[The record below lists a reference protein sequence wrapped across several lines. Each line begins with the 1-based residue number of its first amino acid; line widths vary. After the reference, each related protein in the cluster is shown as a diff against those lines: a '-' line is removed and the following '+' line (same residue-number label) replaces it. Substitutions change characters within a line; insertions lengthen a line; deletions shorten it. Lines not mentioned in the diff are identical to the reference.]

1 MANKSGRDT
10 DPLIGYQYRI
20 EVSGSVK
27 LTGYFTEVS
36 GVGSETEVIE
46 HKVVD
51 DKGKSIVQKLPGRS
65 KWQDVVL
72 KRGITHDMQLWQWRA
87 YVEKG
92 DMKQARANC
101 SVIMMDVNNQDV
113 ARWDF
118 TNAWPSK
125 ITGPSVKSDS
135 NEFGVEE
142 MTIVHEGMIRK
153 T

>member
-1 MANKSGRDT
+1 MANKSGRET
-10 DPLIGYQYRI
+10 DPLVGYQYRI

-36 GVGSETEVIE
+36 GIGSETEVIE
-46 HKVVD
+46 NKVTGP
-51 DKGKSIVQKLPGRS
+51 KGEPIVQKLPGRM

-72 KRGITHDMQLWQWRA
+72 KRGITADMQLWQWRA

-92 DMKQARANC
+92 DMKSARSNC
-101 SVIMMDVNNQDV
+101 SIIMLDLNGQDV

-118 TNAWPSK
+118 VQAWPTKVS
-125 ITGPSVKSDS
+125 GPTVKSDS

-142 MTIVHEGMIRK
+142 MTITHEGMIRK